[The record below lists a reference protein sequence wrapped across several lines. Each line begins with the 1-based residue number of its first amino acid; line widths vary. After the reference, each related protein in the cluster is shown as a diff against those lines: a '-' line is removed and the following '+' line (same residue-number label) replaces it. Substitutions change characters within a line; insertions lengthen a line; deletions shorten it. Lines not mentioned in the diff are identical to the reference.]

1 MKSLKEDKS
10 PRTRRVLV
18 QSIGVL
24 PEQNSNISFQFN
36 AKRMGT
42 IRIFFEYEDEVTL
55 FDVNEF
61 KIQ

>member
-1 MKSLKEDKS
+1 MKSVKEEKS
-10 PRTRRVLV
+10 PRTRKVLV
-18 QSIGVL
+18 QSISVL
-24 PEQNSNISFQFN
+24 PNEKCNISFDFN
-36 AKRMGT
+36 AKRLGT